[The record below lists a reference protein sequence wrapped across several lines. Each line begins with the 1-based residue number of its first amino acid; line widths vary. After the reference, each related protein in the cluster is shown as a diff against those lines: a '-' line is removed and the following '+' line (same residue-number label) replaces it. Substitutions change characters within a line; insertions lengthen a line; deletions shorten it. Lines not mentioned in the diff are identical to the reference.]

1 MNSEHDEYLFKCE
14 KCDIEF
20 EGLVKQEVHNN
31 AFDEMLV
38 VASDLMVHKDID
50 ISRRF
55 ILML

>member
-20 EGLVKQEVHNN
+20 ESLVEQEVHNN

-38 VASDLMVHKDID
+38 VEKPVLQVI
-50 ISRRF
+50 
-55 ILML
+55 